1 MGNGCLQDIL
11 FRARLHPRRKVV
23 DIADDEQRA
32 LYDAIKR
39 TLNQMIDLGGRSSEV
54 DLYGNKGGYVRI
66 LDSKTKG
73 TPCPECGTTIEK
85 IQYLGGACYF
95 CPTCQT

>member
-11 FRARLHPRRKVV
+11 FHARLDPRRKVV
-23 DIADDEQRA
+23 DIAGDEQRA
-32 LYDAIKR
+32 LYDAIVR
-39 TLNQMIDLGGRSSEV
+39 TLNQIVDLGGRSSEV
-54 DLYGNKGGYVRI
+54 DLYGDKGGYVRI
-66 LDSKTKG
+66 LDSNTKG

-85 IQYLGGACYF
+85 IQYLGGACYL